1 MLFYKNKSFL
11 FLILILFVK
20 STSSIISANSHL
32 YQHIPKNDESNTE
45 QSSLTD
51 DEYSSRVD
59 QLIGKPNLRSF
70 LNVLLGLINKPDLSQ
85 DTNEER

>member
-20 STSSIISANSHL
+20 STSSIISANLHL
-32 YQHIPKNDESNTE
+32 YQHISKNDESNTE
-45 QSSLTD
+45 HSSLTD
-51 DEYSSRVD
+51 DEYSKRVD
-59 QLIGKPNLRSF
+59 QLIQKPNLRSF
-70 LNVLLGLINKPDLSQ
+70 LNILLGLINKPDLSQ